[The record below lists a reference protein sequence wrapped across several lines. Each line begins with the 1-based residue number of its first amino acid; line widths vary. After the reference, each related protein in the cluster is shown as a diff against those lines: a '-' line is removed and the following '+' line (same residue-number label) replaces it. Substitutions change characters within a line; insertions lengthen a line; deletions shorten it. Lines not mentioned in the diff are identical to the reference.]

1 MISRVAESCFWL
13 MRYVERCDTT
23 ARLLRVHS
31 AMVLDTVGSPRE
43 RWQPLL
49 IVEGEWPRFTERF
62 GEDAAGDG
70 EIVQNYLTWDVEN
83 PVSIAS
89 SMQMA
94 RENARTVRETLSLE
108 MWNSLNAAWLW
119 LSGDD
124 VRRTYDLERQAFFE
138 EVSNRCHLFHG
149 LCHNTML
156 HEEPFD
162 FMRLGLNLERAGQTA
177 RILDL
182 RYHRLGSGTP
192 LPTEALDAVELI
204 TILRT
209 CSAYEPFFKKR
220 QSALSASAV
229 IEFLLLETS
238 FPGSVLHA
246 VTRAQNFLR
255 RIRTDE
261 ASPIGRRSVEL
272 LDKLHEEVAGLDVH
286 SVFER
291 GTHDVSTRIVEGTS
305 AVSSAIREEY
315 FYPSLP
321 ETVDSSHTVAVADQL
336 AESSSA

>member
-1 MISRVAESCFWL
+1 
-13 MRYVERCDTT
+13 
-23 ARLLRVHS
+23 
-31 AMVLDTVGSPRE
+31 
-43 RWQPLL
+43 
-49 IVEGEWPRFTERF
+49 
-62 GEDAAGDG
+62 
-70 EIVQNYLTWDVEN
+70 
-83 PVSIAS
+83 
-89 SMQMA
+89 
-94 RENARTVRETLSLE
+94 LE

-119 LSGDD
+119 LTGDEA
-124 VRRTYDLERQAFFE
+124 RRVYDLERQAFFE

-182 RYHRLGSGTP
+182 RYHRLGSRTP
-192 LPTEALDAVELI
+192 LPAEALDAAELI
-204 TILRT
+204 AILRT

-220 QSALSASAV
+220 RSAPSARAV
-229 IEFLLLETS
+229 IEFLLLEAS

-261 ASPIGRRSVEL
+261 DSAVGRRSAEL
-272 LDKLHEEVAGLDVH
+272 LEQLYEEVAGLDIH

-291 GTHDVSTRIVEGTS
+291 GTHDVSTRIVEGLS
-305 AVSSAIREEY
+305 AISSAIREDY
-315 FYPSLP
+315 FHPSLLD
-321 ETVDSSHTVAVADQL
+321 TADRSHAVAVADQL